1 MVAKVH
7 WSTRLKQLLGGL
19 ALLGVAFLIGLYWV
33 APNLARAADSYLP
46 RVITELPAGAIRLV
60 NPDGSV
66 ALLPVRL
73 AETADAR
80 RFGLRE
86 AGPRALSTLFLLHTH
101 PREVTRHTYPMEG
114 IRAPLELAVI
124 DLAGTVIEVRRVE
137 PGAPPVT
144 ITVRHRWV
152 LAAQAGLFAHYG
164 IAAESVLDVENI
176 ITKVVGAGS

>member
-1 MVAKVH
+1 MTVKVH

-46 RVITELPAGAIRLV
+46 HMITELPAGAIRLT
-60 NPDGSV
+60 NPDGSI

-73 AETADAR
+73 AGTAEAR
-80 RFGLRE
+80 RFGLRD
-86 AGPRALSTLFLLHTH
+86 AGPMALSTLFLLHTH
-101 PREVTRHTYPMEG
+101 PREVTRHTYPMQG

-124 DLAGTVIEVRRVE
+124 DPAGTVVEVRRVE
-137 PGAPPVT
+137 PGTPSVA

-152 LAAQAGLFAHYG
+152 LAAKAGLFAHYG
-164 IAAESVLDVENI
+164 IAVESALDVEDI
-176 ITKVVGAGS
+176 ITKAVAAGS